1 MYKINRSICVHTTI
15 FNSCAYLQL
24 QTFPAA
30 CFPWKCWMFGWV
42 QNMSLSAQ
50 IYTPVFASFGED
62 SRVSTVRSVKFDTCT
77 ILLCKAGFLGTFTP
91 IMFPPCSLCNQ
102 YLCLELK
109 NPQGKENLELNFS
122 INCLCI
128 FLNTQSAVETYPNFP
143 RLNLQLLVEA
153 QNR

>member
-1 MYKINRSICVHTTI
+1 MCTHHH
-15 FNSCAYLQL
+15 FQFMCL
-24 QTFPAA
+24 PAA
-30 CFPWKCWMFGWV
+30 ADLSSCLLPLEVLHVWMV
-42 QNMSLSAQ
+42 QNTSLSAQ

-62 SRVSTVRSVKFDTCT
+62 NRVSTVRSVKFDTCT
-77 ILLCKAGFLGTFTP
+77 TLLCKAGFLGTFTP

-109 NPQGKENLELNFS
+109 NPPGKENLELNFS

-128 FLNTQSAVETYPNFP
+128 FLNTQSAVETYLNFP

>member
-1 MYKINRSICVHTTI
+1 MCTRPTPPWKLTTSALQNQSRKIIISDLMYKINRSICVHTTI

-24 QTFPAA
+24 QTLLPLEVLDV
-30 CFPWKCWMFGWV
+30 WMV

-62 SRVSTVRSVKFDTCT
+62 SRVSTVRSVTFDTCT
-77 ILLCKAGFLGTFTP
+77 ILLCKAGFLETFTP

-128 FLNTQSAVETYPNFP
+128 F
-143 RLNLQLLVEA
+143 
-153 QNR
+153 